1 VHKRIESVY
10 NDVANV
16 DPWVGVLAEPNV
28 SDSMLGETGTTIL
41 RDQFAALRDG
51 DRFFY
56 ADNLQEELVE
66 YVDRQTLARIIRR
79 KTDIG
84 DELQENVFTV
94 GETDMSPRVS
104 QMRMRTSTGDAELR
118 WNSVPAERYRVRSS
132 RDLLNWIDV
141 DPDCKSEGWST
152 ELLVPGDAS
161 NEPDPRLQFFAIEP
175 RP

>member
-94 GETDMSPRVS
+94 GETDMSPRIS

-118 WNSVPAERYRVRSS
+118 
-132 RDLLNWIDV
+132 
-141 DPDCKSEGWST
+141 
-152 ELLVPGDAS
+152 
-161 NEPDPRLQFFAIEP
+161 
-175 RP
+175 

>member
-1 VHKRIESVY
+1 MATLNIQRGRDHGLPGLNQLRADIGLLPHRSFEDLNPDPAVHKRIETVY
-10 NDVANV
+10 NDVADV

-118 WNSVPAERYRVRSS
+118 
-132 RDLLNWIDV
+132 
-141 DPDCKSEGWST
+141 
-152 ELLVPGDAS
+152 
-161 NEPDPRLQFFAIEP
+161 
-175 RP
+175 